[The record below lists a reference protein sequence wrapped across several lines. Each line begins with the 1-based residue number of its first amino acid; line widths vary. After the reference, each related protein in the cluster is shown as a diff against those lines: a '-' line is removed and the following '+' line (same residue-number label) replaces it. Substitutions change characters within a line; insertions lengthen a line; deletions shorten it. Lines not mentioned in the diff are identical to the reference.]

1 LKIGPLWFKKC
12 SSGVGVAAATLGVS
26 ILTMVSVQVVP
37 ENYRAMLK
45 KAGKGRRIVVVKDS
59 TNPDTLQFQIE
70 NDSLKVRVKQEK
82 EEGNMDGMYDH

>member
-1 LKIGPLWFKKC
+1 
-12 SSGVGVAAATLGVS
+12 
-26 ILTMVSVQVVP
+26 M
-37 ENYRAMLK
+37 
-45 KAGKGRRIVVVKDS
+45 VVKDS